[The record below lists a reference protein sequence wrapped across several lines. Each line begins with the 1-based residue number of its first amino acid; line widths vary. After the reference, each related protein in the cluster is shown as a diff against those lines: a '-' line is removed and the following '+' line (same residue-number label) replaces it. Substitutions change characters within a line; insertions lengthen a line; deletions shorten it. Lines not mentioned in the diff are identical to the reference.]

1 MVSFI
6 LFELKIEIICVT
18 FNLKAVKP
26 HDTKEE
32 CFTEGHIYFMPV
44 LFLSWEAESIN
55 FQICQ
60 EMLKLFK

>member
-32 CFTEGHIYFMPV
+32 CFSEDHVYFVPV
-44 LFLSWEAESIN
+44 LFL
-55 FQICQ
+55 C
-60 EMLKLFK
+60 